1 MSQETITFNSLD
13 ELKQKLAGIYLNKG
27 EWVKAVVEFDL
38 LYPAEI
44 LMTKSMVEDRV
55 IQALNR
61 QQIKQYGFIEKSFQ
75 IFVTE
80 RGYMHGIS
88 GQAVSKKW
96 HVYIEWILEADPA
109 PLVYLAVIFG
119 GMIAT
124 LVTLRLVV
132 KEFKGLLEVFRQVVK
147 ESPLADLGLAVKES
161 PIAGLGLVGLPI
173 LIVIAIILYLVSKK

>member
-1 MSQETITFNSLD
+1 VSSETITFNSLD

-27 EWVKAVVEFDL
+27 EWVKAIVEFDL

-55 IQALNR
+55 IQALKKD
-61 QQIKQYGFIEKSFQ
+61 QVKQYGFIEKSFQ

-80 RGYMHGIS
+80 RGYEYGGT
-88 GQAVSKKW
+88 GQAVWRKW
-96 HVYIEWILEADPA
+96 HVYIEWVLEADPA
-109 PLVYLAVIFG
+109 LLVYLAVIFG

-124 LVTLRLVV
+124 LVTLKFVV
-132 KEFKGLLEVFRQVVK
+132 KEFRGSLEVFRQV
-147 ESPLADLGLAVKES
+147 AKES

-173 LIVIAIILYLVSKK
+173 LIVIAIILYLVSRK

>member
-13 ELKQKLAGIYLNKG
+13 ELKQKLAGIQLNKG
-27 EWVKAVVEFDL
+27 EWVKAIIEFDL

-44 LMTKSMVEDRV
+44 LMTKSMVEDKV
-55 IQALNR
+55 IQALGKDKL
-61 QQIKQYGFIEKSFQ
+61 KQYGFIEKSFM

-80 RGYMHGIS
+80 RGYEYGGT
-88 GQAVSKKW
+88 GQAVWKKW

-109 PLVYLAVIFG
+109 LLIYLAVIFG

-124 LVTLRLVV
+124 LITLKFVV
-132 KEFKGLLEVFRQVVK
+132 KEFKGALDVFRQIVK
-147 ESPLADLGLAVKES
+147 ESPLG
-161 PIAGLGLVGLPI
+161 GLGLVGLPI